1 METSTSPSLGQV
13 LLAMDRLEMAGCAL
27 STCWPDATLPQSH
40 RHAPHARHSTTPYA
54 LLPSS
59 MPHTH
64 AAAKSLRQNQ
74 KRRAL
79 NLAVLKDVRKKLH
92 DARRAIRV
100 GQLDAAKPLV
110 TATTQA
116 LDRAVQKHVIAKNA
130 AARTK
135 SRLVKAFNG
144 LKK

>member
-1 METSTSPSLGQV
+1 
-13 LLAMDRLEMAGCAL
+13 
-27 STCWPDATLPQSH
+27 
-40 RHAPHARHSTTPYA
+40 
-54 LLPSS
+54 

-79 NLAVLKDVRKKLH
+79 NLVVLKDVRKKLH

-100 GQLDAAKPLV
+100 GQLDEAKPLIA
-110 TATTQA
+110 ATTQA

-135 SRLVKAFNG
+135 SRLQIALNRVK
-144 LKK
+144 KS

>member
-1 METSTSPSLGQV
+1 
-13 LLAMDRLEMAGCAL
+13 
-27 STCWPDATLPQSH
+27 
-40 RHAPHARHSTTPYA
+40 
-54 LLPSS
+54 

-79 NLAVLKDVRKKLH
+79 NLVVLKDVRKKLH
-92 DARRAIRV
+92 DARRAIRL
-100 GQLDAAKPLV
+100 QKADDAKQIV
-110 TATTQA
+110 TATVQA
-116 LDRAVQKHVIAKNA
+116 LDRAAQKHVIAKNA

-135 SRLVKAFNG
+135 SRLVKAFNT